1 MRDQA
6 KLIGF
11 GLLVIIVASCGKKA
25 PSLIAQAHRV
35 EVASPT
41 PVSKTL
47 RLPMSGLIK
56 QTSSA
61 RAGLRNFTIFI
72 NLPKNVTPKISALE
86 KLEIELPLLA
96 GATRRSE
103 VISIS
108 GQQIQLAL
116 NNEIHDL
123 AGQIARVR
131 VPVSAQSI
139 FEVSVAAIFSPM
151 GHQSYVFSVKGDK
164 VSQIEVDVLNSTED
178 GKLLLASSELN
189 SSSRIVTRGL
199 DNLIDGDLIQIGGD
213 NDRKQ

>member
-11 GLLVIIVASCGKKA
+11 GLLVIIVVSCGKKA
-25 PSLIAQAHRV
+25 PSSIVQAHRV
-35 EVASPT
+35 EVTSPIA
-41 PVSKTL
+41 VSKTL

-56 QTSSA
+56 QTSSV
-61 RAGLRNFTIFI
+61 RAGLRNFTIYI
-72 NLPKNVTPKISALE
+72 SLPKNVTPKISTLE

-96 GATRRSE
+96 GTTRLST
-103 VISIS
+103 VITVG
-108 GQQIQLAL
+108 GQQIQLTL

-123 AGQIARVR
+123 AGQVARVR
-131 VPVSAQSI
+131 VPVSTHSI
-139 FEVSVAAIFSPM
+139 FEVPVAAIFSPM
-151 GHQSYVFSVKGDK
+151 GHQSYVFSVKDEK